1 MSAAHRARKRFGQ
14 NFLVDQRVIDRIIQ
28 ALRPQPHELL
38 VEIGPGH
45 GALTEALLEAGTELI
60 VIELDR
66 DLAAALQ
73 QRHAG
78 SERLQIIQADALKVD
93 LSALSDKP
101 FRLIGNLPYNI
112 SSPLLFHFADHQGA
126 WIDAH
131 LMLQRE
137 VAERLAASPGDS
149 SYSRLS
155 VMMSLY
161 AATESLFDVSAEAF
175 QPQPKVVSS
184 IVRLQPRQPE
194 IAATDTRQAF
204 SRFVRQAFGQ
214 RRKTLANN
222 LRGWLDRDAITA
234 LDIDPG
240 TRPQQL
246 GLAAYLRL
254 FGAWQSQSDS
264 KPPTPA

>member
-1 MSAAHRARKRFGQ
+1 MMDTAHRARKRFGQ
-14 NFLVDQRVIDRIIQ
+14 NFLVDQNVVDRIVLS
-28 ALRPQPHELL
+28 LRLQPQQRL

-45 GALTEALLEAGTELI
+45 GALTEALLDAGCDLL

-73 QRHAG
+73 RRHVG
-78 SERLQIIQADALKVD
+78 NPRLQIIQADALKVD
-93 LSALSDKP
+93 LSALDEQP

-112 SSPLLFHFADHQGA
+112 SSPLLFHFADHHGA
-126 WIDAH
+126 WTDAH

-137 VAERLAASPGDS
+137 VAERLAANPGDS

-161 AATESLFDVSAEAF
+161 AHTELLFEVPAQAF
-175 QPQPKVVSS
+175 SPQPKVVSGV
-184 IVRLQPRQPE
+184 VRLTSRQPE
-194 IAATDTRQAF
+194 LQLADARQNF
-204 SRFVRQAFGQ
+204 SEFVRSAFAQ

-222 LRGWLDRDAITA
+222 LRGRLDRDAIMA

-240 TRPQQL
+240 ARPQQL
-246 GLAAYLRL
+246 DLDQFLRL
-254 FGAWQSQSDS
+254 FAAWQAQL
-264 KPPTPA
+264 

>member
-1 MSAAHRARKRFGQ
+1 MSLSGHRARKRFGQ
-14 NFLVDQRVIDRIIQ
+14 NFLLDQTVIDAILQ
-28 ALRPQPHELL
+28 ALRPQPDDVL

-45 GALTEALLEAGTELI
+45 GALTQGLLDVGAELI

-66 DLAAALQ
+66 DLAAALR
-73 QRHAG
+73 QRHAANQ
-78 SERLQIIQADALKVD
+78 RLQIIQADALQVD
-93 LSALSDKP
+93 LAALSSRP

-112 SSPLLFHFADHQGA
+112 SSPLLFHFAAHPGT

-137 VAERLAASPGDS
+137 VAQRLAASPGDS

-161 AATESLFDVSAEAF
+161 ARTELLFDVQPQAF
-175 QPQPKVVSS
+175 SPQPKVVSS
-184 IVRLQPRQPE
+184 VVRWLPRQPE
-194 IAATDTRQAF
+194 LADAGSRQLF
-204 SRFVRQAFGQ
+204 SRFVQQAFGQ

-222 LRGWLDRDAITA
+222 LRGWLDRDTIRA

-240 TRPQQL
+240 MRPQQL
-246 GLAAYLRL
+246 GLPHYLRL
-254 FGAWQSQSDS
+254 FAAWRAQ
-264 KPPTPA
+264 TNTAA

>member
-1 MSAAHRARKRFGQ
+1 MSGPHRARKRFGQ

-28 ALRPQPHELL
+28 TLRPQPDELL

-45 GALTEALLEAGTELI
+45 GALTEALLELGAELI

-93 LSALSDKP
+93 LSALAEKP

-112 SSPLLFHFADHQGA
+112 SSPLLFHFAEHQGSCV
-126 WIDAH
+126 DAH

-137 VAERLAASPGDS
+137 VAVRLAASPGDS
-149 SYSRLS
+149 SFSRLS

-161 AATESLFDVSAEAF
+161 AVTESLFDVPAEAF

-194 IAATDTRQAF
+194 IADNESRRAF
-204 SRFVRQAFGQ
+204 SRFVQQAFGQ

-222 LRGWLDRDAITA
+222 LRGWLDREAITA

-240 TRPQQL
+240 IRPQQL
-246 GLAAYLRL
+246 GLAEYLRL
-254 FGAWQSQSDS
+254 FDVWRLQTDNKLSS
-264 KPPTPA
+264 PA